1 MALSSY
7 TNDLHECLLRKNG
20 QDFWKSWNTK
30 FRSDSKCVQV
40 DGCVDSKTIADKFA
54 EHFAKAY
61 TSNSAQRAAELQSEY
76 SHLRASYISC
86 PLSVDDLF
94 DVELIGNALL
104 KIKCGKAPGIDQLTA
119 EHLIYSHPILSSILA
134 KLFNLILLTGHVPCE
149 FGHSYTVPLLKSH
162 DSRVKSLTTDNF
174 RGISISPIISKVYE
188 YCVESF

>member
-1 MALSSY
+1 MTLSSY

-76 SHLRASYISC
+76 SHS
-86 PLSVDDLF
+86 
-94 DVELIGNALL
+94 
-104 KIKCGKAPGIDQLTA
+104 
-119 EHLIYSHPILSSILA
+119 
-134 KLFNLILLTGHVPCE
+134 
-149 FGHSYTVPLLKSH
+149 
-162 DSRVKSLTTDNF
+162 
-174 RGISISPIISKVYE
+174 
-188 YCVESF
+188 